1 MMSAMASRS
10 RHLSI
15 VIARPPAA
23 VYDYAANP
31 ANLPQWAAGLART
44 TVEQVDDHWVAESP
58 MGRVTVTFAEH
69 NDFGVL
75 DHVVTLPSGES
86 VYNPV
91 RVIPDGDV
99 SEVVFTLR
107 QQSGMTEDQFDRDA
121 EAVRADL
128 ATLKQVL
135 EAR

>member
-1 MMSAMASRS
+1 MPAMASHS

-15 VIARPPAA
+15 VIERPTAA

-44 TVEQVDDHWVAESP
+44 TVEQVDDQWIAESP
-58 MGRVTVTFAEH
+58 MGRVTVTFAER

-91 RVIPDGDV
+91 RVIPDGDA

-107 QQSGMTEDQFDRDA
+107 RQSGMTEDQFDRDA
-121 EAVRADL
+121 EAVLADL

>member
-1 MMSAMASRS
+1 M
-10 RHLSI
+10 I
-15 VIARPPAA
+15 ERPPAV

-44 TVEQVDDHWVAESP
+44 TVEQVDDQWIAESP

-69 NDFGVL
+69 NDYGVL

-91 RVIPDGDV
+91 RVIPHGDV

-121 EAVRADL
+121 EAVQADL